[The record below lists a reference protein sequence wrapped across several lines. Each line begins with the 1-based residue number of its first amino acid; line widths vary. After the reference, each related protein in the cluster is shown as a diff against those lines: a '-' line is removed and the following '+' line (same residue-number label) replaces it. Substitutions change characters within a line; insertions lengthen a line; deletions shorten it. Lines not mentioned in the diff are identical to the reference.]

1 MFGFLYIQ
9 KSITLEGTIKKK
21 RLKSRISYFYGLG
34 EYLLGVE
41 ISSTDR
47 KITQKEEG

>member
-1 MFGFLYIQ
+1 MFRFLCIQ
-9 KSITLEGTIKKK
+9 KSITLEGTIKK
-21 RLKSRISYFYGLG
+21 RDRSQESLTTVGLG

-47 KITQKEEG
+47 KITQ